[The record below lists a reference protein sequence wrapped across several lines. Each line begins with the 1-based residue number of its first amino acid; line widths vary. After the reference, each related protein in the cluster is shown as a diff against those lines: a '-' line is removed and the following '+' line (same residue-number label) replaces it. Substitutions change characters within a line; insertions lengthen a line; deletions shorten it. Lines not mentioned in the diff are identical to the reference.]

1 MMSENILEQAF
12 EFLDND
18 NVDEAQKLFEKI
30 LESDETN
37 GDAAFGL
44 FLCIGDIKNADFDEM
59 VHLLQ
64 IVLESDSEFKPQ
76 AQKFLNELIPPDDL
90 DLYNKLDAL
99 VNKADE
105 FDEIY
110 DALQNSSGKLQDR
123 LIENRANEMLDE
135 MQNIADSFNDDD
147 VYKMQNAA
155 LDEDDEDEFS
165 DDIPIEYKIAKTLD
179 EVQQSYLD
187 GELNSAEA
195 FDLFLRVAEMGNAE
209 AMTTVAFMYSV
220 GDGVEKDIY
229 ESMYWYRRAAELEFS
244 DAMCNLGFLHIYG
257 HGIPENYQ
265 KGLKWIRKAV
275 ALENNQAM
283 YILAECYMNGW
294 DVEENHKTAF
304 EYYEQAANLGNQS
317 AMMILGI
324 MTLNED
330 DEHFDRERSQKFF
343 QKSVEDVSD
352 SQKRCYPVGH
362 EILEYYRGRRQ
373 F

>member
-1 MMSENILEQAF
+1 MMSENILERAF

-18 NVDEAQKLFEKI
+18 NVDEAKKLFEKI
-30 LESDETN
+30 LESDEMN

-44 FLCIGDIKNADFDEM
+44 FLCIGKNGDFDEK

-76 AQKFLNELIPPDDL
+76 AQEFLNELISPDDV

-99 VNKADE
+99 VNKANE

-110 DALQNSSGKLQDR
+110 DALQNSSNRLQDR
-123 LIENRANEMLDE
+123 LIENRADE
-135 MQNIADSFNDDD
+135 VIEDMQNIADSFTDDD
-147 VYKMQNAA
+147 VYKMQNA
-155 LDEDDEDEFS
+155 EFDEDEEIQT
-165 DDIPIEYKIAKTLD
+165 DEQMENKIAETLND
-179 EVQQSYLD
+179 VRQSYWND
-187 GELNSAEA
+187 ELNSAEA
-195 FDLFLRVAEMGNAE
+195 FDLFLRLAEMGNAE
-209 AMTTVAFMYSV
+209 AMTTAAFMYSV
-220 GDGVEKDIY
+220 GDGVEKDFY
-229 ESMYWYRRAAELEFS
+229 EAMYWYRRAAELEYS

-257 HGIPENYQ
+257 HGIPENYP
-265 KGLKWIRKAV
+265 KGLKWIKKSV

-294 DVEENHKTAF
+294 GVEENHKTAF
-304 EYYEQAANLGNQS
+304 EYFEQAANLGNQG

-343 QKSVEDVSD
+343 QKSVEDISD
-352 SQKRCYPVGH
+352 SESNQRCYPVGH

>member
-1 MMSENILEQAF
+1 MTSENILEQAF

-18 NVDEAQKLFEKI
+18 NVDEAKELFEKI
-30 LESDETN
+30 FESDETN

-44 FLCIGDIKNADFDEM
+44 FLCIGRNGDFDEK

-76 AQKFLNELIPPDDL
+76 AQEILNELIPPDDL

-110 DALQNSSGKLQDR
+110 DALQNSSDKLQDR
-123 LIENRANEMLDE
+123 LIENRANDMLDE
-135 MQNIADSFNDDD
+135 MQNIADSFTDDD
-147 VYKMQNAA
+147 VYKMQNA
-155 LDEDDEDEFS
+155 EFDEDEFS
-165 DDIPIEYKIAKTLD
+165 DDIPIENKIAKTFD
-179 EVQQSYLD
+179 EVRQSYLD

-220 GDGVEKDIY
+220 GDGVEKDMY
-229 ESMYWYRRAAELEFS
+229 EAMYWYRRAAELEFS

-257 HGIPENYQ
+257 HGIPEDYP
-265 KGLKWIRKAV
+265 KGLQWIKKAV
-275 ALENNQAM
+275 ALKNSQAM
-283 YILAECYMNGW
+283 CILAECYMNGW
-294 DVEENHKTAF
+294 GIEENHKTAF
-304 EYYEQAANLGNQS
+304 EYFEQAANLGNQG

-343 QKSVEDVSD
+343 QKSVEDISD
-352 SQKRCYPVGH
+352 SESNQRCYPVGH

>member
-1 MMSENILEQAF
+1 MTSENILEQAF
-12 EFLDND
+12 EFLDNG
-18 NVDEAQKLFEKI
+18 NVDEAKELFEKI
-30 LESDETN
+30 LESDDTN

-44 FLCIGDIKNADFDEM
+44 FLCIGKNGDFDGK

-76 AQKFLNELIPPDDL
+76 AQEFLNELISPDDL

-99 VNKADE
+99 VNKANDL
-105 FDEIY
+105 DEIY
-110 DALQNSSGKLQDR
+110 DALQNSSGSLQDR
-123 LIENRANEMLDE
+123 LIENRADE
-135 MQNIADSFNDDD
+135 VIEDMQNIADSFTDDD
-147 VYKMQNAA
+147 VYKIQNA
-155 LDEDDEDEFS
+155 EFDEDEFS
-165 DDIPIEYKIAKTLD
+165 DDIPIENKIAKTLD
-179 EVQQSYLD
+179 DVRQSYLD
-187 GELNSAEA
+187 GELNSSEA
-195 FDLFLRVAEMGNAE
+195 FDLFLQIAEMRNAE
-209 AMTTVAFMYSV
+209 AMTTAAFMYSV

-229 ESMYWYRRAAELEFS
+229 EAMYWYRRAAELEYS

-257 HGIPENYQ
+257 HDIPENYP

-294 DVEENHKTAF
+294 GVEENHKTAF
-304 EYYEQAANLGNQS
+304 EYFEQAANLGNQG

-330 DEHFDRERSQKFF
+330 DEHFDRKRSQKFF
-343 QKSVEDVSD
+343 QKSVEAVSD
-352 SQKRCYPVGH
+352 FGKRCYPIGH

>member
-1 MMSENILEQAF
+1 MEVDEILKQAF
-12 EFLDND
+12 EFLDN
-18 NVDEAQKLFEKI
+18 NEVDEAKKLFEKI
-30 LESDETN
+30 LEHDETN

-44 FLCIGDIKNADFDEM
+44 FLCIGDTENADFDEM

-76 AQKFLNELIPPDDL
+76 AQKLLNNLVSPDDL

-99 VNKADE
+99 VNKANE

-135 MQNIADSFNDDD
+135 MQNISDSFTDDD
-147 VYKMQNAA
+147 VYKMQNAE
-155 LDEDDEDEFS
+155 LDEDDEIPTDEQMETNIAETFN
-165 DDIPIEYKIAKTLD
+165 DIR
-179 EVQQSYLD
+179 QSYLD

-195 FDLFLRVAEMGNAE
+195 FDLFLRIAGMGNAE

-229 ESMYWYRRAAELEFS
+229 EAMYWYRRAAALEFS

-257 HGIPENYQ
+257 QDIPENYQ
-265 KGLKWIRKAV
+265 KGLDWIRIAV
-275 ALENNQAM
+275 ELKNSQAM
-283 YILAECYMNGW
+283 CVLAECYLNGW
-294 DVEENHKTAF
+294 GVEENHKTAF
-304 EYYEQAANLGNQS
+304 EYYEQAANLGNQN
-317 AMMILGI
+317 AMMMLGI

-330 DEHFDRERSQKFF
+330 DAHFDREKSQNFF

-352 SQKRCYPVGH
+352 SERKQRCYPVGH
-362 EILEYYRGRRQ
+362 EILEYYRGERR